1 MIGVFDSGVGGLS
14 VLRAIRDALP
24 AESLVYVADSAHAPY
39 GDRDAGFIAGRAAEI
54 TRFLLSRG
62 VKAIVVA
69 CNTATVVAVH
79 ALRTWCP
86 VPIVGIEPA
95 IKPGAMHTKSGVI
108 GVLATT
114 RTLASTSVDRLCRIH
129 AAHVDVRLVAC
140 PGLAERVETGDLSGE
155 ATRALLLRYVAPL
168 LDAGADTIVLGCTHY
183 PFLADTL
190 REIVGPRV
198 SLIDPAAAVA
208 RELARRIGRA
218 QQAASAGAAGAT
230 LFFSSGS
237 PQGMRTVASM
247 LWGSPVEVRGLPVG
261 DRAQGRAG

>member
-39 GDRDAGFIAGRAAEI
+39 GDREPEFIAARAAEI

-86 VPIVGIEPA
+86 VPIIGIEPA

-114 RTLASTSVDRLCRIH
+114 RTLASASVDRLCRTH

-140 PGLAERVETGDLSGE
+140 PGLAEQVELGELSGE
-155 ATRALLLRYVAPL
+155 TTRALLQRYVAPL
-168 LDAGADTIVLGCTHY
+168 LDAGVDTIVLGCTHY
-183 PFLADTL
+183 PFLASTL

-208 RELARRIGRA
+208 RELARRLGGV
-218 QQAASAGAAGAT
+218 QQEASAGTAGT
-230 LFFSSGS
+230 TSFFSSGS
-237 PQGMRTVASM
+237 PQAMRKVASM
-247 LWGSPVEVRGLPVG
+247 LWGCRVEVRGLPLG
-261 DRAQGRAG
+261 ARAQGRVQ